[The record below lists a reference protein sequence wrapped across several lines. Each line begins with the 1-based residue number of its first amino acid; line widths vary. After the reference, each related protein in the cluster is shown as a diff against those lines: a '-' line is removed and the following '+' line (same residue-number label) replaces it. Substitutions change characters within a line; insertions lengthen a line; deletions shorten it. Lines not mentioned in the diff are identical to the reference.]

1 MKVDIVIGANF
12 GDEGKGLMTDYLA
25 SKSKGNPIVIRANG
39 GAQAGHTVTTP
50 QGQRHV
56 FHHFGSGTLVNV
68 PTFLADTFVADP
80 MSFLH
85 EHDKLMHLNVTPDV
99 IVNEDAFI
107 VTPFDIMINWA
118 AEDMRGKDRH
128 GSCGHGI
135 HETMLR
141 CDTHYITTVQL
152 INHPKMLKRKLKQ
165 IRDEYSQKR
174 IDQLGCRQFI
184 DPDFFSDEL
193 IDEYIEMAQMFKS
206 LIRVVSSND
215 ILREYN
221 HLIFEGAQGLLL
233 DQHHE
238 YFPYVTHS
246 NTGIGNPM
254 RILNELRIT
263 EADVYYMTRAYL
275 TRHGA
280 GPLPFEVEG
289 LLYDAIVD
297 ETNKTNAFQH
307 HLRFAPFNFDL
318 FDVNV
323 AADLHSITTD
333 LDITPHMVVTCVNQ
347 LPSTG
352 IQYVAGG
359 KRLQC
364 NIEEF
369 KTMLATG
376 PMAVL
381 ISESPTRD
389 GIYQHKLG
397 HHCFY
402 KR

>member
-25 SKSKGNPIVIRANG
+25 SKSNGNPIVIRANG
-39 GAQAGHTVTTP
+39 GSQAGHTVTTP

-56 FHHFGSGTLVNV
+56 FHHFGSGTFVNA
-68 PTFLADTFVADP
+68 PTYLADTFVADP
-80 MSFLH
+80 MSFLYEH
-85 EHDKLMHLNVTPDV
+85 EQLMGLGLNPNV
-99 IVNEDAFI
+99 IINEDAFL

-118 AEDMRGKDRH
+118 AETKRGNDRH

-141 CDTHYITTVQL
+141 CNTHYITTVQS
-152 INHPKMLKRKLKQ
+152 INHPTHLTRKLKQ
-165 IRDEYSQKR
+165 CRDEYAQVR
-174 IDQLGCRQFI
+174 INQLECAEYI
-184 DPDFFSDEL
+184 DPDFYCDE
-193 IDEYIEMAQMFKS
+193 IIEEYVEMAVKFKS
-206 LIRVVSSND
+206 LIRVVNSNK
-215 ILREYN
+215 ILLDFD

-233 DQHHE
+233 DQHHQ

-246 NTGIGNPM
+246 NTGIKNPM
-254 RILNELRIT
+254 SILNTLRIT
-263 EADVYYMTRAYL
+263 QADVYYMTRAYL

-280 GPLPFEVEG
+280 GPLPFEHDG
-289 LLYDAIVD
+289 PIYDTIVD
-297 ETNKTNAFQH
+297 ETNKTNNFQH

-318 FDVNV
+318 LDNSISN
-323 AADLHSITTD
+323 DINSITTD
-333 LDITPHMVVTCVNQ
+333 LDINVHMVVTCVNQ
-347 LPSTG
+347 LPDTG
-352 IQYVAGG
+352 IHYIAGG
-359 KRLQC
+359 RHNKC

-376 PMAVL
+376 PFPVFL
-381 ISESPTRD
+381 SDTPTRQ
-389 GIYQHKLG
+389 GVYQHKLN